1 MRIGIDGIPLATP
14 KTGIGHY
21 TFELARSLARLIPGD
36 ECQLVAPV
44 PIDLDEENDGKEM
57 PANLR
62 PVYAPVNA
70 LRRRWWT
77 IGLPLYVRRNNLSLF
92 HGTNY
97 NLPLWQRCPTVVT
110 IHDLSLLLHS
120 DTHQE
125 HLVRRARMRLPTMT
139 RIATRII
146 TDSESVK
153 REISAHLGVEP
164 AKVTAVPLAPR
175 RAFRPADELQA
186 RAARRRLGVEDD
198 FILFVGTVE
207 PRKNLITLV
216 RAFDELLRTTDLR
229 PQLVIAGPKGWL
241 TEGLFANSEW
251 ATRTDHILFTGYVPD
266 EDLRALYSS
275 CHVSVYPSVY
285 EGFGLPPLEA
295 MACGAPVITSRIPVI
310 METVGTNARLI
321 DPSDVRE
328 LTSALVELLTDSDA
342 RAHFSAAGL
351 QRAAEFTWERTAQM
365 TLEVY
370 REALGAAGTAHKVRS
385 REPNILPG

>member
-175 RAFRPADELQA
+175 RAFHPADELQA

-241 TEGLFANSEW
+241 TEGLFANAEW

-275 CHVSVYPSVY
+275 CHVLVYPSVY

>member
-175 RAFRPADELQA
+175 RAFHPADELQA

-241 TEGLFANSEW
+241 TEGLFANAEW
-251 ATRTDHILFTGYVPD
+251 ATRIDHILFTGYLPD

-328 LTSALVELLTDSDA
+328 LTSALVELLTDSGA
-342 RAHFSAAGL
+342 SAHFSAAGL

>member
-175 RAFRPADELQA
+175 RAFHPADELQA

-216 RAFDELLRTTDLR
+216 RAFDELLRTTDLQ

-241 TEGLFANSEW
+241 TEGLFANAEW
-251 ATRTDHILFTGYVPD
+251 ATRIDHILFTGYLPD

-370 REALGAAGTAHKVRS
+370 REALSAAGTARRVKS
-385 REPNILPG
+385 REPNILPA

>member
-175 RAFRPADELQA
+175 RAFHPADELQA

-241 TEGLFANSEW
+241 TEGLFANAEW
-251 ATRTDHILFTGYVPD
+251 ATRIDHILFTGYLPD

-370 REALGAAGTAHKVRS
+370 REALGAAGTARRVKS
-385 REPNILPG
+385 REPNILPA

>member
-21 TFELARSLARLIPGD
+21 TFELARSLAKLVPGD

-44 PIDLDEENDGKEM
+44 PIDLDEANDGIEM
-57 PANLR
+57 PPNLR
-62 PVYAPVNA
+62 TVYAPVNA

-153 REISAHLGVEP
+153 REICAHLGVKP

-175 RAFRPADELQA
+175 RAFRPAGESQA

-216 RAFDELLRTTDLR
+216 RAFDELLRTTNLR

-241 TEGLFANSEW
+241 TEGLFANVEW
-251 ATRTDHILFTGYVPD
+251 AARTDRILFTGYVPD

-275 CHVSVYPSVY
+275 CRVSVYPSVY

-310 METVGTNARLI
+310 VETVGTNARLI
-321 DPSDVRE
+321 DPSDARE
-328 LTSALVELLTDSDA
+328 LTAALVELLTDSGA
-342 RAHFSAAGL
+342 RAHFSEAGL
-351 QRAAEFTWERTAQM
+351 QRAAEFTWERTARM

-370 REALGAAGTAHKVRS
+370 REALGAAGTSGKVS
-385 REPNILPG
+385 SQKPNILPG